1 MNKTCLDQELEGP
14 VYGGR
19 RKRAFALL
27 QGTQD
32 VIGANRS
39 VPLTD
44 DFEHAAPDRS
54 QLQAALGA
62 DPIGLLEGARHTVS
76 VIMGAARFRVS
87 RQCFH
92 TSAYVIQ

>member
-19 RKRAFALL
+19 RERAFPLL
-27 QGTQD
+27 QGTQY
-32 VIGANRS
+32 VVSANRR

-44 DFEHAAPDRS
+44 EFKHAAPDRS
-54 QLQAALGA
+54 QLEAALGA
-62 DPIGLLEGARHTVS
+62 DPIGLLEGARHAVS